1 MNNYNNNQKL
11 STMRLGTLAFLF
23 GILICQTFTSFPDTH
38 WIIWLFPLFI
48 LVLLILVPNLSNGWR
63 IIIFFILGMVWTT
76 WRADMI
82 LAQNLPAELEGR
94 EIKITG
100 TVIGL
105 PQYQNKPDGWRFDF
119 APYPLKEW
127 ENPGHLRLYWYQETP
142 VSLRPGQQ
150 WQLTVRLKQK
160 HGMLNPGGFDY
171 EGWLFQHRLVAT
183 GSVRSNSLNEFIS
196 AMPPRWLAKLRYGW
210 IDNFR
215 FDLAEKLRQSLAHS
229 PTAGIIIALALGER
243 QWITEQQQQI
253 FRQTGTAH
261 LIAIS
266 GLHIG
271 LVAMMTLL
279 LAKILWGYIAGRLSL
294 WVPVFYIAA
303 LMSLIATFSYALLA
317 GFTLPTQRAFIMIS
331 VALISVVL
339 LRRLAPFTILA
350 LALLIVLIYDP
361 FSVLSMGFW
370 LSFGAV
376 AVIVYASSGRRQLT
390 FSRFELKGR
399 EILKIQWAVTL
410 GLSPFLLFYFN
421 YLPLTS
427 LLANLVAIPWMS
439 FVIVPLTL
447 LGNASDFL
455 SPYLS
460 VKLLQLAAYV
470 VEALMVFL
478 NHLSQLQW
486 QLWQQPQPPLWS
498 LLAAM
503 IGIGILLSPLP
514 ITLFAKWLLGIIWL
528 LPLFFSPSSL
538 SYLQRGEVEITVLDV
553 GQGLATL
560 IRTENYVLL
569 YDAGPKSRTGTGQ
582 AVIVPFLQAHGIN
595 HLDKLLI
602 SHEDNDHSGGLE
614 AILQQIMVTE
624 ILTSAPATIRE
635 ALPSNSNQLALDIP
649 LRVCKTG
656 QYWQWDGVEFKIL
669 HPSSQEVL
677 GKTNNR
683 SCVLKIKAS
692 GGSILLPGDIERK
705 IEYQLMRHQQTEL
718 NADILLVPHHGS
730 ATSSSDSFIQVVN
743 PKIALISSGYKNA
756 FRHPKKQIVQRY
768 QQRGIK
774 ILNTAQTGAIQ
785 LKITHQGISTPRLI
799 REERRRY
806 WHHDH

>member
-1 MNNYNNNQKL
+1 
-11 STMRLGTLAFLF
+11 
-23 GILICQTFTSFPDTH
+23 
-38 WIIWLFPLFI
+38 
-48 LVLLILVPNLSNGWR
+48 
-63 IIIFFILGMVWTT
+63 
-76 WRADMI
+76 
-82 LAQNLPAELEGR
+82 
-94 EIKITG
+94 
-100 TVIGL
+100 
-105 PQYQNKPDGWRFDF
+105 
-119 APYPLKEW
+119 
-127 ENPGHLRLYWYQETP
+127 
-142 VSLRPGQQ
+142 
-150 WQLTVRLKQK
+150 
-160 HGMLNPGGFDY
+160 
-171 EGWLFQHRLVAT
+171 
-183 GSVRSNSLNEFIS
+183 VRSNSLNEFIS
-196 AMPPRWLAKLRYGW
+196 AMPPQWLGRLRYGW
-210 IDNFR
+210 IDNLR

-229 PTAGIIIALALGER
+229 PTAGIIIALTLGER

-390 FSRFELKGR
+390 LSRFERRGR
-399 EILKIQWAVTL
+399 EILQIQWAVTL
-410 GLSPFLLFYFN
+410 GLAPFLLFYFN

-447 LGNASDFL
+447 IGSVSHFF
-455 SPYLS
+455 SPYFS
-460 VKLLQLAAYV
+460 AELLQLAACL
-470 VEALMVFL
+470 VEALIVFL

-498 LLAAM
+498 LLTAM

-528 LPLFFSPSSL
+528 LPLFFFPSSL
-538 SYLQRGEVEITVLDV
+538 SYPQQGEVEITVLDV

-569 YDAGPKSRTGTGQ
+569 YDAGPKSPTGFDTGQ
-582 AVIVPFLQAHGIN
+582 AVIVPFLRAHDIK

-614 AILQQIMVTE
+614 AILQQITVTE
-624 ILTSAPATIRE
+624 ILSSAPAKIRE
-635 ALPSNSNQLALDIP
+635 ALPSNAHKLSLDIP
-649 LRVCKTG
+649 LRVCKSG
-656 QYWQWDGVEFKIL
+656 QYWQWDDVEFKIL

-683 SCVLKIKAS
+683 SCVLKITAL
-692 GGSILLPGDIERK
+692 GGSILLPGDIERA
-705 IEYQLMRHQQTEL
+705 IEYQLVQHQQTEL

-730 ATSSSDSFIQVVN
+730 ATSSSYPFLQAVN

-756 FRHPKKQIVQRY
+756 FRHPRKQIVQRY
-768 QQRGIK
+768 RQREIK